1 MNDAVVHGESGA
13 KDLLLE
19 INAANEVSGKQDL

>member
-19 INAANEVSGKQDL
+19 INTANEVSGK

>member
-1 MNDAVVHGESGA
+1 MDDIVVDGVSGA

-19 INAANEVSGKQDL
+19 INMASEVSGK